1 MLKVKICCI
10 KNLEEAE
17 LAIQQGATAIGLVGP
32 MPSGPG
38 IISDKEIAAI
48 VKGVAGR
55 DIETFLLTS
64 ETDAE
69 EIIAHHQRCGT
80 STIQLVDAIPQEEYA
95 ELRKGLPDTKLIQVI
110 HVNDHWAIEEA
121 VRVAPQVDAI
131 LLDSGEPN
139 AEVKSLGGTGE
150 THNWNTSRLIVE
162 AVDVPVYLAG
172 GLNAENVQAA
182 VEQVNPYGVDLCSG
196 VRTDDDLDAKR
207 LEVFFGALG
216 R

>member
-17 LAIQQGATAIGLVGP
+17 LAIQQGAIALGLVGH

-38 IISDKEIAAI
+38 IISDEQIAAI

-69 EIIAHHQRCGT
+69 AIIAHHQRCGT
-80 STIQLVDAIPQEEYA
+80 STIQLVDAIPMEAYA

-131 LLDSGEPN
+131 LLDSGKPN
-139 AEVKSLGGTGE
+139 AEVKTLGGTGE
-150 THNWNTSRLIVE
+150 THNWDISRLIVE

-172 GLNAENVQAA
+172 GLNSENVQAA
-182 VEQVNPYGVDLCSG
+182 VEKVNPYGVDLCSG
-196 VRTDDDLDAKR
+196 VRNNDNLDQIKLKTFFSA
-207 LEVFFGALG
+207 LEK
-216 R
+216 